1 MVESDVLACLSSL
14 LQDRDLDV
22 RQSSIK
28 AISALAKIG
37 RLIYHFVLCKD
48 G

>member
-1 MVESDVLACLSSL
+1 MVESHVLDRLLDL
-14 LQDRDLDV
+14 LQDQELDV

-28 AISALAKIG
+28 AITALAKIG
-37 RLIYHFVLCKD
+37 RLIYHFVLCK

>member
-1 MVESDVLACLSSL
+1 MVKSDVLVRLVDL
-14 LQDRDLDV
+14 LQGQDSDI

-28 AISALAKIG
+28 AITALAKIG

-48 G
+48 